1 MVSIGVCSS
10 HSPGWLGATI
20 LISSSRA
27 RSMPI
32 FSAVIAVSGPGAD
45 QTAMMIET
53 INTTMVIT
61 TDCQRKIVSENGITP
76 VMGRRLFGRLAAL
89 ACSCAAEEDSP
100 MAQVAPSPREA
111 AAAAARNSRCRSIIH
126 PQFAAFR
133 ESAYQ
138 QTPEDKAQAPVE
150 QGSQNADGGDK
161 PDRTDT
167 ILGHAR

>member
-53 INTTMVIT
+53 INNTMVIT
-61 TDCQRKIVSENGITP
+61 TDCQRKIVSENGMTP
-76 VMGRRLFGRLAAL
+76 VMGSRLFGRLAAL
-89 ACSCAAEEDSP
+89 ACSCAAEEESALD
-100 MAQVAPSPREA
+100 QVRHRAGEA
-111 AAAAARNSRCRSIIH
+111 GARPAAAAR
-126 PQFAAFR
+126 
-133 ESAYQ
+133 
-138 QTPEDKAQAPVE
+138 
-150 QGSQNADGGDK
+150 
-161 PDRTDT
+161 
-167 ILGHAR
+167 